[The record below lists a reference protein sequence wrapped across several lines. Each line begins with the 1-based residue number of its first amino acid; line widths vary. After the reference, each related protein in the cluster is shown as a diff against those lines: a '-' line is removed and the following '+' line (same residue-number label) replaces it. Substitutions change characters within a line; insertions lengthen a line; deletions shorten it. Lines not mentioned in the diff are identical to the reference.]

1 MTDLPMA
8 DRPEV
13 VLPDVDPG
21 LRAALEA
28 ALAAPGED
36 VRAEVAAVVA
46 TDPTFLDGWAR
57 LAQAARDDVERY
69 ACARVGYHR
78 GLDALRRNG
87 WGGIGRV
94 RWSHPT
100 NRGFLRCVAVLR
112 DAARAIGEDHEVER
126 LDEFLAD
133 LDPDWDDTLTTD

>member
-21 LRAALEA
+21 LRDALAAAMDTPEGDVRA
-28 ALAAPGED
+28 ALAA
-36 VRAEVAAVVA
+36 VVA
-46 TDPTFLDGWAR
+46 SDPTFLDGWAR

-94 RWSHPT
+94 RWSHPG
-100 NRGFLRCVAVLR
+100 NRGFLRCVAALR

-126 LDEFLAD
+126 LENFLAD
-133 LDPDWDDTLTTD
+133 LDPDWDDALAID